1 MAVREANTSGSHS
14 AHSESSGTHDVKRKR
29 VMGPFDA
36 ASATRAI
43 ELLLEKSLHGS
54 IVVSDGKSDLCF
66 FFTRGGLRVIALG
79 RQLPS
84 LCARLITKGAITQ
97 ADAAKVQGVLRAPK
111 KEVGPT
117 DRKEERDVI
126 VEVLRLSSA
135 EVDEVAKEIV
145 SDVFL
150 DTLFWDDPQHEA
162 GTGEPDP
169 EILGRRDLSALTLS
183 LGVKELVQTIQ
194 QRIRTATELRRTV
207 TSLQVVVE
215 PLAKAREA
223 ASAGGKIGDGP
234 QAAARTRLV
243 QRAVAEPGLRA
254 SDLMTRLELGELETA
269 SLLHDLVSQGYVKL
283 DRKPLAKEEEQAKLR
298 AMEEALDQAL
308 SQLLRRVKVAQEAAS
323 TGDKERAGRHLA
335 RAGGLLLKDGRDE
348 EAVRTFSGALEMA
361 PDNIEGREGYVQSL
375 WATNRS
381 SEAVAQ
387 SEALGAKYLE
397 LNLPQR
403 ARRVLEKVLGKEE
416 RTSSLDLLVKAY
428 VKLRQPKAAA
438 EAGQR
443 LVNRLRREG
452 KPDEARDV
460 AAGLMDMAS
469 EEDRAKLLCAAG
481 ADKTKVAALA
491 GVTVALIVLFFPAQQ
506 ALASRQ
512 ELAESIGKARSDL
525 AAVKTL
531 AEAEASLRGIEDR
544 FTTLADAGG
553 AVGEEAGR
561 VKERVAAIRAD
572 AAQLLKIAPLFP
584 WDVHVDLAY
593 VEKQV
598 ESLPAQTTALVNP
611 RRRVLDEIR
620 AFRER
625 ADAARE
631 QLLHLDASP
640 EALALA
646 ARTREEFL
654 GLPDVLGKILVKIRV
669 TTVPPGATVKWD
681 GTTFQRVTP
690 VELGVPLMGT
700 KELVLTLDGHEPEAR
715 TIEFSKLD
723 GYELKIRLDRARS
736 MPDRP
741 ATERPPPTPQP
752 PPTDDPPD
760 RDPIRGPVVGTPNDP
775 NPPPQPVARA
785 QIEFRDGAWEGT
797 PDTRY
802 TFEFDPRTL
811 ATVDAEAR
819 FRATVEAVHRLEGTN
834 VRLVGL
840 RVWLE
845 VRGAGGVWKKE
856 EKPFE
861 LELDEPHTRAV
872 KTSGGNRYQVGPVLR
887 TPHMK
892 QEWFLEQAK
901 KGVAGAVRLVKI
913 RERDRLR

>member
-1 MAVREANTSGSHS
+1 MAVRDTGTSGSRV
-14 AHSESSGTHDVKRKR
+14 AQDSSGSHEVKRKR

-97 ADAAKVQGVLRAPK
+97 ADAAKVQGVLRSPK
-111 KEVGPT
+111 KEVGPS
-117 DRKEERDVI
+117 DKKEERDII

-135 EVDEVAKEIV
+135 EVDEVAKEII

-194 QRIRTATELRRTV
+194 QRIRTASELRRTV

-223 ASAGGKIGDGP
+223 AAAGGKIGDGP

-243 QRAVAEPGLRA
+243 QRLVAEPGLRA

-269 SLLHDLVSQGYVKL
+269 SLLHDLVTQGYVKL
-283 DRKPLAKEEEQAKLR
+283 DRKPLAKEEEQARLR

-308 SQLLRRVKVAQEAAS
+308 SQLLRRVKVAQDAAS
-323 TGDKERAGRHLA
+323 SGDKERAGRHLA

-348 EAVRTFSGALEMA
+348 EAVRTFSGALELA

-438 EAGQR
+438 DAGQR

-452 KPDEARDV
+452 KADEAREV

-469 EEDRAKLLCAAG
+469 EEDRAKLLRAAG
-481 ADKTKVAALA
+481 ADRTKIAALA
-491 GVTVALIVLFFPAQQ
+491 GVAVALGVLLLPTQQ
-506 ALASRQ
+506 ALAARQ
-512 ELAESIGKARSDL
+512 ELAEAIGKAKNDL
-525 AAVKTL
+525 ASVKTL
-531 AEAEASLRGIEDR
+531 AEAETSLRGIEDR
-544 FTTLADAGG
+544 FSSLTDAGG
-553 AVGEEAGR
+553 EVGEEAAR

-572 AAQLLKIAPLFP
+572 AAQFMTVAKLFP
-584 WDVHVDLAY
+584 WDVQEDLVA

-598 ESLPAQTTALVNP
+598 EKLPAQTTALVNP

-625 ADAARE
+625 AEASRD

-646 ARTREEFL
+646 TRTREQYQ
-654 GLPDVLGKILVKIRV
+654 GLPEVLSKITVKVRIA
-669 TTVPPGATVKWD
+669 TIPPGAAVKWD

-690 VELGVPLMGT
+690 VELGVPLMGS
-700 KELVLTLDGHEPEAR
+700 KELVLTLDGYEPEVR
-715 TIEFSKLD
+715 SVEFSQLD
-723 GYELKIRLDRARS
+723 GYELKIRLDRARTL
-736 MPDRP
+736 PDRP
-741 ATERPPPTPQP
+741 TTEQRPPPP
-752 PPTDDPPD
+752 PPTQPDDPPD
-760 RDPIRGPVVGTPNDP
+760 RDPIRQPGVAATDPGPT
-775 NPPPQPVARA
+775 PQPAAPRPQV
-785 QIEFRDGAWEGT
+785 EFRDGAWEST
-797 PDTRY
+797 PDPRY
-802 TFEFDPRTL
+802 SFEASDPRLL
-811 ATVDAEAR
+811 AAIDAEAR

-834 VRLVGL
+834 VRMVGL

-845 VRGAGGVWKKE
+845 VRGSQGWRKE
-856 EKPFE
+856 ERPFE

-872 KTSGGNRYQVGPVLR
+872 RTSGGNRYQVGPVR
-887 TPHMK
+887 HTPHMK

-901 KGVAGAVRLVKI
+901 KAVAGAVRLVKI

>member
-1 MAVREANTSGSHS
+1 MAVRDTGTSGSHS
-14 AHSESSGTHDVKRKR
+14 AHESSGSHEVKRKR

-36 ASATRAI
+36 ASATRSI

-97 ADAAKVQGVLRAPK
+97 ADAAKVQGVLRSPK

-117 DRKEERDVI
+117 DKKEERDVI

-135 EVDEVAKEIV
+135 EVDEVAKEII

-194 QRIRTATELRRTV
+194 QRIRTASELRRTV

-223 ASAGGKIGDGP
+223 TASGGKIGDGP

-308 SQLLRRVKVAQEAAS
+308 SQLLRRVKVAQDAAGA
-323 TGDKERAGRHLA
+323 GDKERAGRHLA
-335 RAGGLLLKDGRDE
+335 RAGGILLKDGRDE
-348 EAVRTFSGALEMA
+348 EAVRTFSGALEMS

-403 ARRVLEKVLGKEE
+403 ARRVLEKVLGQEE

-438 EAGQR
+438 DAGQR

-452 KPDEARDV
+452 KADEARDV

-469 EEDRAKLLCAAG
+469 EEDRAKLLRAAG

-491 GVTVALIVLFFPAQQ
+491 GVAVALGVLFFPAQQ

-525 AAVKTL
+525 AGVKTL
-531 AEAEASLRGIEDR
+531 AEAETSLRGIEDR

-553 AVGEEAGR
+553 GVGDEAVR

-572 AAQLLKIAPLFP
+572 ATQFLKVAPLFP
-584 WDVHVDLAY
+584 WDVQEDLAR
-593 VEKQV
+593 VEKEV
-598 ESLPAQTTALVNP
+598 ETLPVQTTALMNP
-611 RRRVLDEIR
+611 RKRVLEEIR

-646 ARTREEFL
+646 AKTREEYQ
-654 GLPDVLGKILVKIRV
+654 GLPDVLGKILVKIKV
-669 TTVPPGATVKWD
+669 STVPPGAAVKWD
-681 GTTFQRVTP
+681 GTDFRRVTP
-690 VELGVPLMGT
+690 VEVGVPLMGS
-700 KELVLTLDGHEPEAR
+700 KELVLTLDGHEPETR
-715 TIEFSKLD
+715 TIEFSRLD
-723 GYELKIRLDRARS
+723 GYELKIRLDRARTL
-736 MPDRP
+736 PDRP
-741 ATERPPPTPQP
+741 TTEQRPPPTPQP
-752 PPTDDPPD
+752 PPDGPPD
-760 RDPIRGPVVGTPNDP
+760 RDPIRGPIVATNDP
-775 NPPPQPVARA
+775 HPPQQPAAPRP
-785 QIEFRDGAWEGT
+785 QIEFRDGAWET
-797 PDTRY
+797 TADPRY
-802 TFEFDPRTL
+802 TFESDPRIL
-811 ATVDAEAR
+811 STVDAEAR
-819 FRATVEAVHRLEGTN
+819 FQATVEAVHRLEGTN

-845 VRGAGGVWKKE
+845 VRAAGGVWRKE
-856 EKPFE
+856 ERPFE
-861 LELDEPHTRAV
+861 LELEPRNRV
-872 KTSGGNRYQVGPVLR
+872 VRTSGGNRYQVGLVLR
-887 TPHMK
+887 TPGMQ

-901 KGVAGAVRLVKI
+901 KGVLGAVRLVKI
-913 RERDRLR
+913 RERERLR